1 MNRTKNIVIT
11 FEEARKRVVVE
22 ISKTDPYSPDLV
34 LEIIDEDTIEKE
46 WGWIFYYDSAA
57 HLRSGDIKD
66 AIAGNAPIFV
76 NRSTGELVITG
87 TAWPIDKYIEDYE
100 TRLLAESVGG

>member
-1 MNRTKNIVIT
+1 VIT
-11 FEEARKRVVVE
+11 FEEARKRVNVE
-22 ISKTDPYSPDLV
+22 ISKTDLYSPDMM
-34 LEIIDEDTIEKE
+34 LEIIDEATIEKE
-46 WGWIFYYDSAA
+46 WGWVFFYDSAA
-57 HLRSGDIKD
+57 HLRSGDLRD

-100 TRLLAESVGG
+100 TRLLAGSVGG